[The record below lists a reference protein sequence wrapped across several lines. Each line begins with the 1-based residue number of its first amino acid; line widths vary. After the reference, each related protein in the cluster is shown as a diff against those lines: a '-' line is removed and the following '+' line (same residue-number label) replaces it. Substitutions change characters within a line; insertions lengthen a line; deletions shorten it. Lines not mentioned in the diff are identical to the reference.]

1 MEQHEVLR
9 KVVEK
14 LRDLDIEYMLS
25 GSVAMNFY
33 GQPRMTRHIDIIISI
48 KETQIRRFIDAFKEE
63 FYIESEM
70 VLKEVSGKGMFNVS
84 LNDYIV
90 KVDFILRKDTKYDI
104 NAFERRR
111 LVNVGDFEICLIS
124 PEDLVPNKL
133 LWAREG
139 NSEIQKRD
147 VKNILMITDDLD
159 FNYLRDWSKRLTVD
173 SLLEECR
180 S

>member
-1 MEQHEVLR
+1 MEQLEVLR

-159 FNYLRDWSKRLTVD
+159 FNYLRDWSKRLSVD

>member
-1 MEQHEVLR
+1 MEQLEVLR

-70 VLKEVSGKGMFNVS
+70 VLKEVSGKGMFNVI

-111 LVNVGDFEICLIS
+111 LVNVGDFEIWLIS

-159 FNYLRDWSKRLTVD
+159 FNYLRDWSKRLSVD

>member
-1 MEQHEVLR
+1 MEQLEVLR
-9 KVVEK
+9 KVAEK

-33 GQPRMTRHIDIIISI
+33 GQPRMTRDIDIVIPI
-48 KETQIRRFIDAFKEE
+48 KETQIRRFIDSFNEE
-63 FYIESEM
+63 FYIDSEM
-70 VLKEVSGKGMFNVS
+70 VLKEVSGKGMFNVI

-147 VKNILMITDDLD
+147 VKNILMITDDID

>member
-1 MEQHEVLR
+1 MEQLEVLR
-9 KVVEK
+9 KVAEK

-159 FNYLRDWSKRLTVD
+159 FNYLRDWSKRLSVD

>member
-1 MEQHEVLR
+1 MEQLEVLR

-147 VKNILMITDDLD
+147 VKNILMITDDID
-159 FNYLRDWSKRLTVD
+159 FNYLRDWSKRLSVD

>member
-111 LVNVGDFEICLIS
+111 LVNVGDFEIWLIS

-147 VKNILMITDDLD
+147 VKNILMITDDID

>member
-25 GSVAMNFY
+25 GSVAMNFC

-147 VKNILMITDDLD
+147 VKNILMITDDID

>member
-1 MEQHEVLR
+1 MEQLEVLR
-9 KVVEK
+9 KVAEK

-33 GQPRMTRHIDIIISI
+33 GQPRMTRDIDIVIPI
-48 KETQIRRFIDAFKEE
+48 KETQIRRFIDSFNEE
-63 FYIESEM
+63 FYIDSEM

-159 FNYLRDWSKRLTVD
+159 FNYLRDWSKRLSVD

>member
-159 FNYLRDWSKRLTVD
+159 FNYLRDWSKRLSVD

>member
-1 MEQHEVLR
+1 MEQLEVLR

-48 KETQIRRFIDAFKEE
+48 KETQIRRFIDSFNEE

-111 LVNVGDFEICLIS
+111 LVNVGDFEIWLIS

-159 FNYLRDWSKRLTVD
+159 FNYLRDWSKRLSVD

>member
-70 VLKEVSGKGMFNVS
+70 VLKEVSGKGMFNVI

-111 LVNVGDFEICLIS
+111 LVNVGDFEIWLIS

-147 VKNILMITDDLD
+147 VKNILMITDDID

>member
-1 MEQHEVLR
+1 MEQLEVLR
-9 KVVEK
+9 KVAEK

-133 LWAREG
+133 LWAR
-139 NSEIQKRD
+139 
-147 VKNILMITDDLD
+147 
-159 FNYLRDWSKRLTVD
+159 
-173 SLLEECR
+173 
-180 S
+180 

>member
-1 MEQHEVLR
+1 MEQLEVLR
-9 KVVEK
+9 KVAEK

-33 GQPRMTRHIDIIISI
+33 GQPRMTRDIDIVIPI
-48 KETQIRRFIDAFKEE
+48 KETQIRRFIDSFNEE
-63 FYIESEM
+63 FYIDSEM
-70 VLKEVSGKGMFNVS
+70 VLKEVSGKGMFNVI

-159 FNYLRDWSKRLTVD
+159 FNYLRDWSKRLSVD

>member
-111 LVNVGDFEICLIS
+111 LVNVGDFEIWLIS

-159 FNYLRDWSKRLTVD
+159 FNYLRDWSKRLSVD

>member
-147 VKNILMITDDLD
+147 VKNILMITDDID
-159 FNYLRDWSKRLTVD
+159 FNYLRDWSKRLSVD

>member
-1 MEQHEVLR
+1 
-9 KVVEK
+9 
-14 LRDLDIEYMLS
+14 MLS

-159 FNYLRDWSKRLTVD
+159 FNYLRDWSKRLSVD

>member
-33 GQPRMTRHIDIIISI
+33 GQPRMTRDIDIVIPI
-48 KETQIRRFIDAFKEE
+48 KETQIRRFIDSFNEE
-63 FYIESEM
+63 FYIDSEM
-70 VLKEVSGKGMFNVS
+70 VLKEVSGKGMFNVI

-147 VKNILMITDDLD
+147 VKNILMITDDID
-159 FNYLRDWSKRLTVD
+159 FNYLRDWSKRLSVD

>member
-1 MEQHEVLR
+1 MEQLEVLR
-9 KVVEK
+9 KVVLK
-14 LRDLDIEYMLS
+14 LCDLDIEYMLS

-33 GQPRMTRHIDIIISI
+33 GQPRMTRDIDIVIVIR
-48 KETQIRRFIDAFKEE
+48 EPQIRKFVDAFKEE
-63 FYIESEM
+63 FYIDTEM
-70 VLKEVSGKGMFNVS
+70 VLKEVSRKGMFNVIH
-84 LNDYIV
+84 NDYIV

-111 LVNVGDFEICLIS
+111 FVNIGDFQICLIS
-124 PEDLVPNKL
+124 PEDLVLNKL

-147 VKNILMITDDLD
+147 VKNILMITDDID
-159 FNYLRDWSKRLTVD
+159 FNYLRNWSKRLSVD
-173 SLLEECR
+173 SLLEECQ

>member
-1 MEQHEVLR
+1 MEQLEVLR

-14 LRDLDIEYMLS
+14 LCNLDIEYMLS
-25 GSVAMNFY
+25 GSVAMNFC
-33 GQPRMTRHIDIIISI
+33 GQPRMTRHIDIVIPI

-133 LWAREG
+133 LWAR
-139 NSEIQKRD
+139 
-147 VKNILMITDDLD
+147 
-159 FNYLRDWSKRLTVD
+159 
-173 SLLEECR
+173 
-180 S
+180 

>member
-1 MEQHEVLR
+1 MEQLEVLR

-111 LVNVGDFEICLIS
+111 LVNVGDFEIWLIS

-159 FNYLRDWSKRLTVD
+159 FNYLRDWSKRLSVD

>member
-147 VKNILMITDDLD
+147 VKNILMITDDID

>member
-33 GQPRMTRHIDIIISI
+33 GQPRMTRHIDIVIPI
-48 KETQIRRFIDAFKEE
+48 KETQIRRFIDSFNEE

-70 VLKEVSGKGMFNVS
+70 VLKEVSGKGMFNVI

-147 VKNILMITDDLD
+147 VKNILMITDDID

>member
-70 VLKEVSGKGMFNVS
+70 VLKEVSGKGMFNVI

-159 FNYLRDWSKRLTVD
+159 FNYLRDWSKRLSVD

>member
-111 LVNVGDFEICLIS
+111 LVNVGDFQICLIS

-159 FNYLRDWSKRLTVD
+159 FNYLRDWSKRLSVD

>member
-70 VLKEVSGKGMFNVS
+70 VLKEVSGKGMFNVI
-84 LNDYIV
+84 LNDYTV

-159 FNYLRDWSKRLTVD
+159 FNYLRDWSKRLSVD

>member
-1 MEQHEVLR
+1 MEQLEVLR

-147 VKNILMITDDLD
+147 VKNILMITDDID

>member
-1 MEQHEVLR
+1 MEQLEVLR
-9 KVVEK
+9 KVVLK
-14 LRDLDIEYMLS
+14 LCDLDIEYMLS

-33 GQPRMTRHIDIIISI
+33 GQPRMTRDIDIVIVIR
-48 KETQIRRFIDAFKEE
+48 EPQIRKFVDAFKEE
-63 FYIESEM
+63 FYIDTEM
-70 VLKEVSGKGMFNVS
+70 ALKEVSRKGMFNVIH
-84 LNDYIV
+84 NDYIV

-111 LVNVGDFEICLIS
+111 FVNIGDFQICLIS
-124 PEDLVPNKL
+124 PEDLVLNKL

-147 VKNILMITDDLD
+147 VKNILMITDDID
-159 FNYLRDWSKRLTVD
+159 FNYLRNWSKRLSVD
-173 SLLEECR
+173 SLLEECQ